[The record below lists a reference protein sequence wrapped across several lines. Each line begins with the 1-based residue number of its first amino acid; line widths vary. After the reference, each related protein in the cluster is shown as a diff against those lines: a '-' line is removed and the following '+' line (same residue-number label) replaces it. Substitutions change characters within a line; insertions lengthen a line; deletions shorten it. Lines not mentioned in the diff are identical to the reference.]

1 MATSKIEASSQ
12 SFTFSAK
19 STAEVAS
26 PSPFRYEE
34 GNQEDVFHSL
44 SGRYMGKPGRLLK
57 WKTGENIPNLKSFLF
72 VIVPYVCM
80 KTPKTVHL
88 MGL

>member
-1 MATSKIEASSQ
+1 MRSTIEASSQ

-19 STAEVAS
+19 GTAEVAS

-44 SGRYMGKPGRLLK
+44 SGRYVGKPGSLSRAK
-57 WKTGENIPNLKSFLF
+57 IVMIKHSKSQICSLCNCA
-72 VIVPYVCM
+72 ICLYED
-80 KTPKTVHL
+80 PKD
-88 MGL
+88 